1 MTKQN
6 YTWFDNLLIDVFGSI
21 GVFGWF
27 FAIWIPEYRWRIFF
41 TCLLS
46 LILAVILI
54 QMESVSQ
61 VPNNKIKPNTKISI
75 KK

>member
-6 YTWFDNLLIDVFGSI
+6 YAWFDKLLIDVFGTI

-27 FAIWIPEYRWRIFF
+27 FAIWIPEYRWRIFW

-46 LILAVILI
+46 LILAVSFIKRWGNDI
-54 QMESVSQ
+54 E
-61 VPNNKIKPNTKISI
+61 IKPKTKIST